1 MGLKKLKTMLEKM
14 VERIEILEKTIERT
28 EAESVTSI
36 LNRAD
41 EFGLTHEV
49 LHSAFEHLR
58 QFPTASV
65 KECLQVG
72 AREWDI

>member
-1 MGLKKLKTMLEKM
+1 M

-41 EFGLTHEV
+41 ELYSKIKNIN
-49 LHSAFEHLR
+49 L
-58 QFPTASV
+58 
-65 KECLQVG
+65 KWMLQV
-72 AREWDI
+72 